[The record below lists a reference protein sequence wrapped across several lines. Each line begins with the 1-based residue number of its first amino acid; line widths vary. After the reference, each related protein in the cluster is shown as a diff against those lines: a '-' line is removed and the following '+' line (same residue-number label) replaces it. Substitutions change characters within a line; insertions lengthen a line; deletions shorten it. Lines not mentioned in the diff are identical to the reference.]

1 LLAPPPLPQYIIRPL
16 SSSDQRRFPMGPFG
30 LSAGRKARN
39 SSLTGHVYGA
49 RLTCQRQADSLRPL
63 FPTILTALAALTI
76 WGCSGG
82 DSNSADAGG
91 DGGDGG
97 QAKVQ
102 ASCDAIK
109 EIKSYRYT
117 ISLKLKSPTLEQQST
132 ATPDP
137 LGQFSQALTELFSD
151 MELDGAYVAP
161 ERSQAVLRFPGQELE
176 LRTVGEKSWV
186 RFGATWQDQESPP
199 GEDAIL
205 TPAAVCA
212 DLVKDLAPSLA
223 AGSGQE
229 ETVNGIQ
236 TVHYRLDKA
245 DLKGLPALLGRSG
258 EEGLP
263 SEFGVDVWLER
274 NEGWPVRLEI
284 AAVDTG
290 AGSEPTSLE
299 LSMQFS
305 GINDPSIEINPPPV
319 SPAQT

>member
-1 LLAPPPLPQYIIRPL
+1 
-16 SSSDQRRFPMGPFG
+16 MGPFG
-30 LSAGRKARN
+30 LSAVRQGRN
-39 SSLTGHVYGA
+39 SSLTGRVYGA

-76 WGCSGG
+76 WACTGG
-82 DSNSADAGG
+82 DSNSASPGRDGGNGG
-91 DGGDGG
+91 D
-97 QAKVQ
+97 AKVQ
-102 ASCDAIK
+102 ASCDAIQ

-117 ISLKLKSPTLEQQST
+117 ISLKLKSPVLEQKST

-137 LGQFSQALTELFSD
+137 LGQFTQALTDLFSD

-161 ERSQAVLRFPGQELE
+161 DRSQAVLRFPGQELE
-176 LRTVGEKSWV
+176 LRTIGDKSWV

-212 DLVKDLAPSLA
+212 DLVADLAPSLA
-223 AGSGQE
+223 AGSGEE
-229 ETVNGIQ
+229 ETVNGIE

-263 SEFGVDVWLER
+263 TEFGVDVWIER

-284 AAVDTG
+284 AAADTDANG
-290 AGSEPTSLE
+290 ETTSLE

-305 GINDPSIEINPPPV
+305 EIDDPSIEINPPPV

>member
-1 LLAPPPLPQYIIRPL
+1 
-16 SSSDQRRFPMGPFG
+16 MGPFG
-30 LSAGRKARN
+30 LSAGRQARN
-39 SSLTGHVYGA
+39 SSLTDRVYGA

-63 FPTILTALAALTI
+63 FLTILTALAALTM
-76 WGCSGG
+76 WGCTGG
-82 DSNSADAGG
+82 NSDSANAGG
-91 DGGDGG
+91 DGSNGGD
-97 QAKVQ
+97 AKVQ

-109 EIKSYRYT
+109 EIQSYRYT
-117 ISLKLKSPTLEQQST
+117 ISLKLESPALEQKST

-137 LGQFSQALTELFSD
+137 LGQFTQALTDLFSD
-151 MELDGAYVAP
+151 MELDGAHVAP
-161 ERSQAVLRFPGQELE
+161 DRSQAVLRFPGQELE
-176 LRTVGEKSWV
+176 LRTVGDKSWV

-223 AGSGQE
+223 AGSGE
-229 ETVNGIQ
+229 EEAVNGLQ

-274 NEGWPVRLEI
+274 DQGWPVRLEI
-284 AAVDTG
+284 AAADTDASG
-290 AGSEPTSLE
+290 GPTSLE

-305 GINDPSIEINPPPV
+305 AINDPTIKIDPPPV

>member
-1 LLAPPPLPQYIIRPL
+1 MLAPPPLPQYIIRPL

-63 FPTILTALAALTI
+63 FPTILTALAALAI
-76 WGCSGG
+76 WGCTSAG
-82 DSNSADAGG
+82 SNSADSG
-91 DGGDGG
+91 DSNDGR
-97 QAKVQ
+97 ARVQ

-109 EIKSYRYT
+109 QIQSYRYT
-117 ISLKLKSPTLEQQST
+117 ISMKLQSPALDQKST

-137 LGQFSQALTELFSD
+137 LSQFTEALTDLFKD

-161 ERSQAVLRFPGQELE
+161 NRSQAVLRFPGQELE
-176 LRTVGEKSWV
+176 LRTIGDKSWV